1 MTKLDAPNCK
11 VRVPLPLSTYVP
23 FRGNKIIKVQVRPHI
38 NVLYNK
44 IYHIGLDYFVLSL
57 CYIRNRKK
65 RNQKVSNWTLLKKKL
80 QNTWCD
86 IHLYLPSPTY
96 VYLSIGIS
104 RFSLH
109 WLFILIYQNQFM
121 FCSCW
126 FCFWHNVTKEHFM

>member
-44 IYHIGLDYFVLSL
+44 IYHIGLDYFVLYL
-57 CYIRNRKK
+57 CYTRSRKK

-80 QNTWCD
+80 QNSWCV
-86 IHLYLPSPTY
+86 IHLYSTSPTH
-96 VYLSIGIS
+96 VYLSVGIS
-104 RFSLH
+104 RTPCNDYLFLFTKTNLCSLAVG
-109 WLFILIYQNQFM
+109 FAFDIM
-121 FCSCW
+121 
-126 FCFWHNVTKEHFM
+126 

>member
-44 IYHIGLDYFVLSL
+44 IYHIGLDYFVLYL
-57 CYIRNRKK
+57 CYTRSRKK

-80 QNTWCD
+80 QHTRCV
-86 IHLYLPSPTY
+86 IHLYLISPTH
-96 VYLSIGIS
+96 VYLSVGIS
-104 RFSLH
+104 RTHCNDYSFLFTKTNLCSLAVG
-109 WLFILIYQNQFM
+109 FAFDIM
-121 FCSCW
+121 
-126 FCFWHNVTKEHFM
+126 

>member
-44 IYHIGLDYFVLSL
+44 IYHIGLDYFVLYL
-57 CYIRNRKK
+57 CYTRSRKK

-80 QNTWCD
+80 QNSWCV
-86 IHLYLPSPTY
+86 IHLYSTSPTH
-96 VYLSIGIS
+96 VYLSVGIS
-104 RFSLH
+104 RTACNDYSFLFTKTNLCSLAVG
-109 WLFILIYQNQFM
+109 FAFDIM
-121 FCSCW
+121 
-126 FCFWHNVTKEHFM
+126 

>member
-44 IYHIGLDYFVLSL
+44 MYHIGLDNFVLYLRYTRS
-57 CYIRNRKK
+57 RTK

-80 QNTWCD
+80 QNSWCV
-86 IHLYLPSPTY
+86 IHLYSTSPTH
-96 VYLSIGIS
+96 VYLSVGIS
-104 RFSLH
+104 RTACNDYSFLFTKTNLCSLAVG
-109 WLFILIYQNQFM
+109 FAFDIM
-121 FCSCW
+121 
-126 FCFWHNVTKEHFM
+126 